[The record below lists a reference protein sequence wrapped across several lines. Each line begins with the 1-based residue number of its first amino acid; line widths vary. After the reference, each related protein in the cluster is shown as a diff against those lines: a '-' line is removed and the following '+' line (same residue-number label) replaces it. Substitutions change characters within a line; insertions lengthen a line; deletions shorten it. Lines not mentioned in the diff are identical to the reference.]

1 MDLATLYLG
10 DVRRVLEISLFD
22 YEKKRKDRRM
32 REVQVSVEQLVE
44 SVTRREGM
52 LVGRML

>member
-22 YEKKRKDRRM
+22 YEKKRKDHRM